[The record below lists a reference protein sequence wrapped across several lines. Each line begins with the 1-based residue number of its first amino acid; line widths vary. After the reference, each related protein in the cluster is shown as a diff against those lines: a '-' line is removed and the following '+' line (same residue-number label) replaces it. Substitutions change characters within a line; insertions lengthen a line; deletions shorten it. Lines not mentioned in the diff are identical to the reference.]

1 MWVLKSDRSNADPRE
16 GHDETASRA
25 LWGIAGPPSLPGTV
39 PRKQVNVVKWKRES
53 ILFSHLA
60 RCPLNILHCIEGLE
74 RTFS

>member
-39 PRKQVNVVKWKRES
+39 PRKQVNVAKWKPVKAYFFLIS
-53 ILFSHLA
+53 PDVL
-60 RCPLNILHCIEGLE
+60 
-74 RTFS
+74 